1 MLLTRQISATQQ
13 SRHGLL
19 LAVSSCREEER
30 V

>member
-19 LAVSSCREEER
+19 LALPSSSEEEL